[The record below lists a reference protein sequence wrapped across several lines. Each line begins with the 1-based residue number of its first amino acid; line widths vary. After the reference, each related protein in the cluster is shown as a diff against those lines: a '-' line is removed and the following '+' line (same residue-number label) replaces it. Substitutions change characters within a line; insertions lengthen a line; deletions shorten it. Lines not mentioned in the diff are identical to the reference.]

1 MPDAPDER
9 PTVLVV
15 EDEALIASLVSD
27 VLAEAGYRP
36 VWTPDGRAALAGPGG
51 GAAAAAAARAAVV
64 DLRLADGLDGRDVLR
79 RLRERC
85 PSLPAVVTTGFD
97 PRAPEADLRG
107 LGGPTARLG
116 KPFDGDALL
125 ERLAGVLGGPA
136 TPAGAAPARFR
147 RPRRGCGVSRG
158 GAVPE
163 SAARA
168 ASVSAR
174 ARSGGCGAGPLPRLR
189 DKKGGRRS

>member
-15 EDEALIASLVSD
+15 EDDALIAMLVFD

-36 VWTPDGRAALAGPGG
+36 LWTPDGRAAPAGPGG
-51 GAAAAAAARAAVV
+51 GAAAARAAVV
-64 DLRLADGLDGRDVLR
+64 DLRLADGLDGRDVIR

-85 PSLPAVVTTGFD
+85 PSMPAVVTTGFD

-107 LGGPTARLG
+107 LGGPTVRLG

-125 ERLAGVLGGPA
+125 ERLAGVLGAPA
-136 TPAGAAPARFR
+136 TPAAPRRRASDAPA
-147 RPRRGCGVSRG
+147 
-158 GAVPE
+158 AT
-163 SAARA
+163 AA
-168 ASVSAR
+168 
-174 ARSGGCGAGPLPRLR
+174 
-189 DKKGGRRS
+189 